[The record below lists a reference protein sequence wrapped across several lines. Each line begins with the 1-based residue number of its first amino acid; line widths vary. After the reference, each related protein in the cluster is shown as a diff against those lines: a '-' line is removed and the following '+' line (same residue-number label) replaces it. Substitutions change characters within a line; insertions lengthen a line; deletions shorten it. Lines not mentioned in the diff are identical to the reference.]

1 MQDPIQGLQKVNRRE
16 LKRRKAA
23 LKAQSERKV
32 GEIYVASQF
41 KLTVMRFRRNKLA
54 RVGFVAL
61 CLIYF
66 IAIFAN
72 FLVPYGAQEYNPK
85 ITNMSPRGMHWIDA
99 DGNFSWRPFVYEI
112 TQDYDPVTFAPIH
125 VEDTTSKA
133 YVSLFVKGSPYKLL
147 GLIPCDVHLFGV
159 EQMPEMAGKA
169 FGIYLF
175 GTDQAGRDLFSRTLI
190 GSQIS
195 ATVCLVGVLL
205 GVCAGFF
212 GGWVDTL
219 VSRLIDILLAF
230 PSLLLAI
237 TVVAILGSGTEN
249 TAIAIAIFSIPSI
262 ARMVRGIV
270 MSNKDAEYIQACR
283 VMGASNA
290 RMIFTHIIPNA
301 ISQIIVNIT
310 LNLGTAILTASSL
323 SFLGLGVQPPA
334 PEWGAM
340 LSTGRDVIRAYPL
353 AVLIPGIAITLVV
366 MSFSLVG
373 DGLRDAL
380 DPKALER

>member
-1 MQDPIQGLQKVNRRE
+1 MFKTVLRRFARRKVSVLGAVILLFFLLVALFGPMFCTQDPL
-16 LKRRKAA
+16 
-23 LKAQSERKV
+23 AQDLVHKYQQPSSE
-32 GEIYVASQF
+32 
-41 KLTVMRFRRNKLA
+41 
-54 RVGFVAL
+54 
-61 CLIYF
+61 
-66 IAIFAN
+66 
-72 FLVPYGAQEYNPK
+72 
-85 ITNMSPRGMHWIDA
+85 HW
-99 DGNFSWRPFVYEI
+99 
-112 TQDYDPVTFAPIH
+112 
-125 VEDTTSKA
+125 
-133 YVSLFVKGSPYKLL
+133 
-147 GLIPCDVHLFGV
+147 
-159 EQMPEMAGKA
+159 
-169 FGIYLF
+169 F
-175 GTDQAGRDLFSRTLI
+175 GTDNLGRDTFTRMVYGARVSLS
-190 GSQIS
+190 IS
-195 ATVCLVGVLL
+195 FAGVMSGCLVGVLL

-290 RMIFTHIIPNA
+290 RIIFTHIIPNA

-380 DPKALER
+380 DPKLKNS

>member
-1 MQDPIQGLQKVNRRE
+1 MFKTVLRRFARRKVSVLGAVILLFFLLVALFGPMLCTQDPL
-16 LKRRKAA
+16 
-23 LKAQSERKV
+23 AQD
-32 GEIYVASQF
+32 
-41 KLTVMRFRRNKLA
+41 LA
-54 RVGFVAL
+54 HKYQQPSA
-61 CLIYF
+61 
-66 IAIFAN
+66 
-72 FLVPYGAQEYNPK
+72 E
-85 ITNMSPRGMHWIDA
+85 HW
-99 DGNFSWRPFVYEI
+99 
-112 TQDYDPVTFAPIH
+112 
-125 VEDTTSKA
+125 
-133 YVSLFVKGSPYKLL
+133 
-147 GLIPCDVHLFGV
+147 
-159 EQMPEMAGKA
+159 
-169 FGIYLF
+169 F
-175 GTDQAGRDLFSRTLI
+175 GTDNLGRDTFTRMIYGARVSLS
-190 GSQIS
+190 IS
-195 ATVCLVGVLL
+195 FAGVMSGCLVGVLL

-301 ISQIIVNIT
+301 VSQIIVNIT

-353 AVLIPGIAITLVV
+353 AVLIPGIAIPLVV

-380 DPKALER
+380 DPKLKNS

>member
-1 MQDPIQGLQKVNRRE
+1 MFKTVLRRFARRKVSVLGAVILLFFLLVALFGPMFCTQDPL
-16 LKRRKAA
+16 
-23 LKAQSERKV
+23 AQD
-32 GEIYVASQF
+32 
-41 KLTVMRFRRNKLA
+41 
-54 RVGFVAL
+54 
-61 CLIYF
+61 
-66 IAIFAN
+66 
-72 FLVPYGAQEYNPK
+72 LVHKYQQPSSA
-85 ITNMSPRGMHWIDA
+85 HW
-99 DGNFSWRPFVYEI
+99 
-112 TQDYDPVTFAPIH
+112 
-125 VEDTTSKA
+125 
-133 YVSLFVKGSPYKLL
+133 
-147 GLIPCDVHLFGV
+147 
-159 EQMPEMAGKA
+159 
-169 FGIYLF
+169 F
-175 GTDQAGRDLFSRTLI
+175 GTDNLGRDTFTRMVYGARVSLS
-190 GSQIS
+190 IS
-195 ATVCLVGVLL
+195 FAGVMSGCLVGVLL

-270 MSNKDAEYIQACR
+270 MANKDAEYIQACR

-301 ISQIIVNIT
+301 VSQIIVNIT

-380 DPKALER
+380 DPKLKNS

>member
-1 MQDPIQGLQKVNRRE
+1 MFKTVLRRFARRKVSVLGAVILLFFLLVALFGPMFCTQDPL
-16 LKRRKAA
+16 
-23 LKAQSERKV
+23 AQDLVHKYQQPSSE
-32 GEIYVASQF
+32 
-41 KLTVMRFRRNKLA
+41 
-54 RVGFVAL
+54 
-61 CLIYF
+61 
-66 IAIFAN
+66 
-72 FLVPYGAQEYNPK
+72 
-85 ITNMSPRGMHWIDA
+85 HW
-99 DGNFSWRPFVYEI
+99 
-112 TQDYDPVTFAPIH
+112 
-125 VEDTTSKA
+125 
-133 YVSLFVKGSPYKLL
+133 
-147 GLIPCDVHLFGV
+147 
-159 EQMPEMAGKA
+159 
-169 FGIYLF
+169 F
-175 GTDQAGRDLFSRTLI
+175 GTDNLGRDTFTRMVYGARVSLS
-190 GSQIS
+190 IS
-195 ATVCLVGVLL
+195 FAGVMSGCLVGVLL

-212 GGWVDTL
+212 GGWMDTL

-380 DPKALER
+380 DPKLKNS

>member
-1 MQDPIQGLQKVNRRE
+1 MFKTVLRRFARRKVSVLGAVILLFFLLVALFGPMFCAQDPL
-16 LKRRKAA
+16 
-23 LKAQSERKV
+23 AQDLVHKYQQPSSE
-32 GEIYVASQF
+32 
-41 KLTVMRFRRNKLA
+41 
-54 RVGFVAL
+54 
-61 CLIYF
+61 
-66 IAIFAN
+66 
-72 FLVPYGAQEYNPK
+72 
-85 ITNMSPRGMHWIDA
+85 HW
-99 DGNFSWRPFVYEI
+99 
-112 TQDYDPVTFAPIH
+112 
-125 VEDTTSKA
+125 
-133 YVSLFVKGSPYKLL
+133 
-147 GLIPCDVHLFGV
+147 
-159 EQMPEMAGKA
+159 
-169 FGIYLF
+169 F
-175 GTDQAGRDLFSRTLI
+175 GTDNLGRDTFTRMVYGARVSLS
-190 GSQIS
+190 IS
-195 ATVCLVGVLL
+195 FAGVMSGCLVGVLL

-380 DPKALER
+380 DPKLKNS

>member
-1 MQDPIQGLQKVNRRE
+1 MFKTVLRRFARRKVSVLGAVILLFFLLVALFGPMFCTQDPL
-16 LKRRKAA
+16 
-23 LKAQSERKV
+23 AQDLVHKYQQPSSE
-32 GEIYVASQF
+32 
-41 KLTVMRFRRNKLA
+41 
-54 RVGFVAL
+54 
-61 CLIYF
+61 
-66 IAIFAN
+66 
-72 FLVPYGAQEYNPK
+72 
-85 ITNMSPRGMHWIDA
+85 HW
-99 DGNFSWRPFVYEI
+99 
-112 TQDYDPVTFAPIH
+112 
-125 VEDTTSKA
+125 
-133 YVSLFVKGSPYKLL
+133 
-147 GLIPCDVHLFGV
+147 
-159 EQMPEMAGKA
+159 
-169 FGIYLF
+169 F
-175 GTDQAGRDLFSRTLI
+175 GTDNLGRDTFTRMVYGARVSLS
-190 GSQIS
+190 IS
-195 ATVCLVGVLL
+195 FAGVMSGCLVGVLL

-380 DPKALER
+380 DPHLKS

>member
-1 MQDPIQGLQKVNRRE
+1 MFKTVLRRFARRKVSVLGAVILLLFLLVALFGPMFCTQDPL
-16 LKRRKAA
+16 
-23 LKAQSERKV
+23 AQDLVHKYQQPSSE
-32 GEIYVASQF
+32 
-41 KLTVMRFRRNKLA
+41 
-54 RVGFVAL
+54 
-61 CLIYF
+61 
-66 IAIFAN
+66 
-72 FLVPYGAQEYNPK
+72 
-85 ITNMSPRGMHWIDA
+85 HW
-99 DGNFSWRPFVYEI
+99 
-112 TQDYDPVTFAPIH
+112 
-125 VEDTTSKA
+125 
-133 YVSLFVKGSPYKLL
+133 
-147 GLIPCDVHLFGV
+147 
-159 EQMPEMAGKA
+159 
-169 FGIYLF
+169 F
-175 GTDQAGRDLFSRTLI
+175 GTDNLGRDTFTRMIYGARVSLS
-190 GSQIS
+190 IS
-195 ATVCLVGVLL
+195 FAGVMSGCLVGVLL

-380 DPKALER
+380 DPKLKNS

>member
-1 MQDPIQGLQKVNRRE
+1 MFKTVLRRFARRKVSVLGAVILLFFLLVALFGPMFCTQDPL
-16 LKRRKAA
+16 
-23 LKAQSERKV
+23 AQDLVHKYQQPSSE
-32 GEIYVASQF
+32 
-41 KLTVMRFRRNKLA
+41 
-54 RVGFVAL
+54 
-61 CLIYF
+61 
-66 IAIFAN
+66 
-72 FLVPYGAQEYNPK
+72 
-85 ITNMSPRGMHWIDA
+85 HW
-99 DGNFSWRPFVYEI
+99 
-112 TQDYDPVTFAPIH
+112 
-125 VEDTTSKA
+125 
-133 YVSLFVKGSPYKLL
+133 
-147 GLIPCDVHLFGV
+147 
-159 EQMPEMAGKA
+159 
-169 FGIYLF
+169 F
-175 GTDQAGRDLFSRTLI
+175 GTDNLGRDTFTRMVYGARVSLS
-190 GSQIS
+190 IS
-195 ATVCLVGVLL
+195 FAGVMSGCLVGVLL

-219 VSRLIDILLAF
+219 VSRLIYILLAF

-380 DPKALER
+380 DPKLKNS